1 MSKRK
6 LQILP
11 STDEAVLAEL
21 EGPRRIPSVLSASA
35 AQVNTIVTDDEES
48 GVDTEDQQSGVDT
61 EDEQSGVDATECKN
75 KLDVQPQVRTR
86 EGSEQPGGRF
96 GRQ

>member
-48 GVDTEDQQSGVDT
+48 GVDTEDEGFDTLAGIVEKGVFFT
-61 EDEQSGVDATECKN
+61 QKTI
-75 KLDVQPQVRTR
+75 
-86 EGSEQPGGRF
+86 
-96 GRQ
+96 